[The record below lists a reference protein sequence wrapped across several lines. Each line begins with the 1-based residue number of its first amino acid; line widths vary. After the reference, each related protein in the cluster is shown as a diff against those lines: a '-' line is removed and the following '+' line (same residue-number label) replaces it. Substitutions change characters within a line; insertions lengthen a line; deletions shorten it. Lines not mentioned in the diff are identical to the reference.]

1 MDYETWNS
9 KVLGVVIDT
18 SLRHIDGKRF
28 LDHIKENLIQYLRD
42 DFDDDDVFY
51 LFHPE
56 IVEAMDRKGEA
67 VASVSNFE
75 TDGWSFRL
83 NYALQQTLYVL
94 EAEEGQRRLVLFTDR
109 FNSIPIERLA
119 LLKEREEIDCEIF
132 VFCVGDCDHHK
143 MSLCD
148 VNLVRIDDATKISDK
163 MKEFLKYGTEHAGC
177 DSETCEGCE

>member
-42 DFDDDDVFY
+42 VFDEDDVFY

-56 IVEAMDRKGEA
+56 ILETTDHRGEA
-67 VASVSNFE
+67 VAAVSNFE
-75 TDGWSFRL
+75 TDGWTFRL

-94 EAEEGQRRLVLFTDR
+94 DAEDGKRNLLIFTDR
-109 FNSIPIERLA
+109 FNAVPIERLA
-119 LLKEREEIDCEIF
+119 LIKQREEIDCEIC
-132 VFCVGDCDHHK
+132 VFCLGDCDPHK
-143 MSLCD
+143 MSLCE
-148 VNLVRIDDATKISDK
+148 VNLVKIDDVTKISEQ
-163 MKEFLKYGTEHAGC
+163 MKEFLDGK
-177 DSETCEGCE
+177 